1 LLRSRGNLM
10 RRPLVI
16 PAVSLACGIAAAK
29 GFQFLPLTVSAL
41 SAVSFLIFFLL
52 SKPILDGT
60 RARVIL
66 TTALCFL
73 AGFAVFYLY
82 GPGAPSASAG
92 LAGKGPV
99 MFTARVTHPPEENAG
114 NTRLVLKPVGSVSI
128 PGRKGL
134 ILLSVKGVGL
144 GVRYGDVIRV
154 IAALEKPRGFRNFGE
169 FDRAR
174 YASDEGEDAQ
184 GYVKPEDISI
194 ISRGGGIFSWLYD
207 FRLRLSRLALTSLPP
222 EQAAL
227 FNAMVLGDQNAVSD
241 EMRDAFSASGTTHI
255 LSVSGSHVALF
266 SSVVYGLVLALS
278 YIFPYRLALRLSL
291 FLDRRKA
298 AALAAIPAAAA
309 YSLLAGAQV
318 ATVRSI
324 LMIAVFL
331 IAVIIDRETDGF
343 NVLAAAAILV
353 LVPDPSA
360 LFDISFQLSYGSVL
374 FMALAVIKLKNYAR
388 EKGGFFIKMKNWL
401 FLTCVTSLAV
411 LAGTAPLV
419 AKNFNSL
426 SWVSIPANIAVIP
439 FAGFVLVP
447 AGLLSAMVYA
457 IHPAALPLKTLISF
471 LFGAF
476 YKIVAFFAAA
486 PHANLRPPAPSLP
499 LLLLIYA
506 AFLFFFFRKKMDGP
520 DAGITPGAS
529 GGYGIIGRKKEVAIA
544 ASAAAFLA
552 FGIMP
557 IHEKKMEVAFLDVG
571 HGDACLLTLP
581 DGKHILVDGGG
592 KEFDGAGI
600 DPGRAAVAPYL
611 WNRGIRKLDAVLLTH
626 PHPDHMNGLVYIF
639 KNFDVGEL
647 WESGLASRSEGYREL
662 QRLALEKGVHRKI
675 FRGRGSFNVD
685 NVQFQVLNNA
695 ACPIADEGRPVYWLE
710 NDRSVALRVKYK
722 EVSFF
727 LGGDL
732 QLEAEEALLNAKPP
746 LPLRSTVMKVPHHG
760 GRTAMSPEF
769 ASAVKPEYAVISEGN
784 IKAYQA
790 PSPEALADL
799 KAAGSKIIVTR
810 RDGSAIFLT
819 DGKTVEQA
827 TYEDLTLKPAGGG
840 GEVQNLM
847 RLKRLLSYNF
857 L

>member
-1 LLRSRGNLM
+1 M
-10 RRPLVI
+10 
-16 PAVSLACGIAAAK
+16 
-29 GFQFLPLTVSAL
+29 
-41 SAVSFLIFFLL
+41 
-52 SKPILDGT
+52 KPD
-60 RARVIL
+60 
-66 TTALCFL
+66 
-73 AGFAVFYLY
+73 
-82 GPGAPSASAG
+82 
-92 LAGKGPV
+92 
-99 MFTARVTHPPEENAG
+99 
-114 NTRLVLKPVGSVSI
+114 
-128 PGRKGL
+128 
-134 ILLSVKGVGL
+134 
-144 GVRYGDVIRV
+144 
-154 IAALEKPRGFRNFGE
+154 
-169 FDRAR
+169 
-174 YASDEGEDAQ
+174 
-184 GYVKPEDISI
+184 DISI
-194 ISRGGGIFSWLYD
+194 MGRGGGIFSWLYG
-207 FRLRLSRLALTSLPP
+207 FRLRLSRLALSSLPG

-227 FNAMVLGDQNAVSD
+227 FNAMVLGDQNAVTD

-266 SSVVYGLVLALS
+266 SSVVFGLVLALS

-291 FLDRRKA
+291 FMDRRKA

-331 IAVIIDRETDGF
+331 IAVIIDRETDSLQRPGRGRHIRPGPGPF
-343 NVLAAAAILV
+343 R
-353 LVPDPSA
+353 A
-360 LFDISFQLSYGSVL
+360 LRYLLPALLRLGPFYGPRGNQDEGL
-374 FMALAVIKLKNYAR
+374 RQR
-388 EKGGFFIKMKNWL
+388 EKGGFFSKMKNWL
-401 FLTCVTSLAV
+401 FLTCITSLAV

-419 AKNFNSL
+419 AKDFNSF

-439 FAGFVLVP
+439 FAGFILVP
-447 AGLLSAMVYA
+447 AGLLSALIYA
-457 IHPAALPLKTLISF
+457 IHPAALPFKTLISF

-486 PHANLRPPAPSLP
+486 PHANLRPPAPALP

-506 AFLFFFFRKKMDGP
+506 VFFLFFIRKKTAGP

-529 GGYGIIGRKKEVAIA
+529 GSYKITGRKKEVAIA

-557 IHEKKMEVAFLDVG
+557 VHEKKMEVAFLDVG
-571 HGDACLLTLP
+571 HGDACLLSLP

-592 KEFDGAGI
+592 KDFDSAGI
-600 DPGRAAVAPYL
+600 DPGRAAVAPFL

-639 KNFDVGEL
+639 QNFDVGEL

-662 QRLALEKGVHRKI
+662 QRLAIEKGVRRKI
-675 FRGRGSFNVD
+675 FRGRGSFNLD
-685 NVQFQVLNNA
+685 GVQFQVLNNA
-695 ACPIADEGRPVYWLE
+695 ACPIADEGKPVYWLE

-727 LGGDL
+727 LGADL

-769 ASAVKPEYAVISEGN
+769 ALAVKPEYAVISEGN
-784 IKAYQA
+784 IKAYPA

-799 KAAGSKIIVTR
+799 RAAGSKIFITN
-810 RDGSAIFLT
+810 RDGAAIFLT
-819 DGKTVEQA
+819 DGKTIESA
-827 TYEDLTLKPAGGG
+827 SYEDLSLKPAGGG
-840 GEVQNLM
+840 EEVQNLL

>member
-1 LLRSRGNLM
+1 MS
-10 RRPLVI
+10 
-16 PAVSLACGIAAAK
+16 
-29 GFQFLPLTVSAL
+29 
-41 SAVSFLIFFLL
+41 
-52 SKPILDGT
+52 
-60 RARVIL
+60 
-66 TTALCFL
+66 ALCFL
-73 AGFAVFYLY
+73 AGFAAFYLY
-82 GPGAPSASAG
+82 GPGAPSASAL

-99 MFTARVTHPPEENAG
+99 TLTARVTHPPEESGG
-114 NTRLVLKPVGSVSI
+114 NTRLVLEPVGSVSF

-134 ILLSVKGVGL
+134 ILLSVKGLGL
-144 GVRYGDVIRV
+144 GIRYGDVIRGT
-154 IAALEKPRGFRNFGE
+154 AALQKPRGFRNFGE

-174 YASDEGEDAQ
+174 YAEDEGEDAQ
-184 GYVKPEDISI
+184 GYVKPGDISI
-194 ISRGGGIFSWLYD
+194 MGRGSGIFSWLYG
-207 FRLRLSRLALTSLPP
+207 FRLRLSRLALSSLPEEP
-222 EQAAL
+222 AAL
-227 FNAMVLGDQNAVSD
+227 FNAMVLGDQNAVTD

-266 SSVVYGLVLALS
+266 SSVVFGLVLALS
-278 YIFPYRLALRLSL
+278 YVFPYRLALRLSL
-291 FLDRRKA
+291 FMDRRKA

-331 IAVIIDRETDGF
+331 IAVIIDRETDSF
-343 NVLAAAAILV
+343 NVLATAAIFV

-374 FMALAVIKLKNYAR
+374 FMALAVIKMKNYAR
-388 EKGGFFIKMKNWL
+388 EKGGFFLKMKNWL
-401 FLTCVTSLAV
+401 FLTCITSLAV

-419 AKNFNSL
+419 AKNFNSF

-439 FAGFVLVP
+439 FAGFILVP
-447 AGLLSAMVYA
+447 AGLLTALIYA
-457 IHPAALPLKTLISF
+457 IHPAALPFKTLISF

-476 YKIVAFFAAA
+476 YKIVVFFAAA
-486 PHANLRPPAPSLP
+486 PHANLRPPAPTLP

-506 AFLFFFFRKKMDGP
+506 VFFLFFIRKKTAGP

-529 GGYGIIGRKKEVAIA
+529 GRYRITGRKKEVAIA

-557 IHEKKMEVAFLDVG
+557 VHGKKMEVAFLDVG
-571 HGDACLLTLP
+571 HGDACLLSLP

-592 KEFDGAGI
+592 KEFDSAGI
-600 DPGRAAVAPYL
+600 DPGRAAVAPFL
-611 WNRGIRKLDAVLLTH
+611 WNRGVRKLDAVLLTH

-639 KNFDVGEL
+639 QNFDVGEL

-662 QRLALEKGVHRKI
+662 QRLAKEKGVRRKI
-675 FRGRGSFNVD
+675 FRGRGNFNVGG
-685 NVQFQVLNNA
+685 VQFQVLNDA
-695 ACPIADEGRPVYWLE
+695 ACPIADEGKPVYWLE

-727 LGGDL
+727 LGADL
-732 QLEAEEALLNAKPP
+732 QLEAEEALLDARPP

-769 ASAVKPEYAVISEGN
+769 ALAVKPEYAVISEGN
-784 IKAYQA
+784 IKAYPA

-799 KAAGSKIIVTR
+799 RAAGSKIFITN
-810 RDGSAIFLT
+810 RDGAAIFLT
-819 DGKTVEQA
+819 DGRTIESA
-827 TYEDLTLKPAGGG
+827 SYEDLSLKPAGGA
-840 GEVQNLM
+840 GEEVKNLL

>member
-1 LLRSRGNLM
+1 M

-41 SAVSFLIFFLL
+41 SAVSFFIFFLL
-52 SKPILDGT
+52 SKPVLSET
-60 RARVIL
+60 RTRFISIS
-66 TTALCFL
+66 ALCFL
-73 AGFAVFYLY
+73 AGFAAFYLY
-82 GPGAPSASAG
+82 GPGAPSASAL

-99 MFTARVTHPPEENAG
+99 MLTARVTHPPEESGG
-114 NTRLVLKPVGSVSI
+114 NTRLVLEPVGSVSF

-134 ILLSVKGVGL
+134 ILLSVRGVGL
-144 GVRYGDVIRV
+144 GIRYGDVIRGT
-154 IAALEKPRGFRNFGE
+154 AKFEKPRGFRNFGE

-174 YASDEGEDAQ
+174 YAEDEGLDAQ
-184 GYVKPEDISI
+184 GYVKPDDISI
-194 ISRGGGIFSWLYD
+194 MGRGGGIFSWLYG
-207 FRLRLSRLALTSLPP
+207 FRLRLSRLALSSLPG

-227 FNAMVLGDQNAVSD
+227 FNAMVLGDQNAVTD

-266 SSVVYGLVLALS
+266 STVVFGLVLALS

-291 FLDRRKA
+291 FMDRRKA

-331 IAVIIDRETDGF
+331 IAVIIDRETDTF
-343 NVLAAAAILV
+343 NVLAAAAIFV

-374 FMALAVIKLKNYAR
+374 FMALAVIKVKEYTR
-388 EKGGFFIKMKNWL
+388 EKGEKGGFFLKMKDWL

-419 AKNFNSL
+419 AKDFNSF

-439 FAGFVLVP
+439 FAGFILVP
-447 AGLLSAMVYA
+447 AGLLTALIYA
-457 IHPAALPLKTLISF
+457 IHPAALPFKTLISF

-486 PHANLRPPAPSLP
+486 PHANLRPPAPALP

-506 AFLFFFFRKKMDGP
+506 LFFLFFIRKKTAGS
-520 DAGITPGAS
+520 DADATPGAS
-529 GGYGIIGRKKEVAIA
+529 GSYKITGRKKEVAIA

-557 IHEKKMEVAFLDVG
+557 VHENKMEVAFLDVG
-571 HGDACLLTLP
+571 HGDACLMTLP

-592 KEFDGAGI
+592 KESGGAGI
-600 DPGRAAVAPYL
+600 DPGRAAVAPFL
-611 WNRGIRKLDAVLLTH
+611 WNLGIRKLDAVLLTH

-639 KNFDVGEL
+639 ENFDVGEL

-662 QRLALEKGVHRKI
+662 QRLAIEKGVRRKI

-685 NVQFQVLNNA
+685 GVQFQVLSNA
-695 ACPIADEGRPVYWLE
+695 ACPVADEGKAGLLAGERPFRGAPCEIQRGLIFSG
-710 NDRSVALRVKYK
+710 RR
-722 EVSFF
+722 F
-727 LGGDL
+727 
-732 QLEAEEALLNAKPP
+732 
-746 LPLRSTVMKVPHHG
+746 TV
-760 GRTAMSPEF
+760 
-769 ASAVKPEYAVISEGN
+769 
-784 IKAYQA
+784 
-790 PSPEALADL
+790 
-799 KAAGSKIIVTR
+799 
-810 RDGSAIFLT
+810 
-819 DGKTVEQA
+819 
-827 TYEDLTLKPAGGG
+827 GGG
-840 GEVQNLM
+840 G
-847 RLKRLLSYNF
+847 SAA
-857 L
+857 